1 MFKAKIYGDF
11 AVKFRAFGIDFGY
24 VKKSISL
31 ADAVTISSPL
41 AFPSTIPITFEKF
54 GIRIDAYV
62 LAVR

>member
-31 ADAVTISSPL
+31 ADAVVFSAPVAI
-41 AFPSTIPITFEKF
+41 PSTVPISFEKF
-54 GIRIDAYV
+54 GVKIDAY
-62 LAVR
+62 LLRA